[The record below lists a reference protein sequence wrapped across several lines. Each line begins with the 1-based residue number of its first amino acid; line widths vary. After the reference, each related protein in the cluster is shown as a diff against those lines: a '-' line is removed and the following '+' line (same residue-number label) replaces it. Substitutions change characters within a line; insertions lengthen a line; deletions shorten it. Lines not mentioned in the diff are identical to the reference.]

1 MLHRAAARGCYAHG
15 AMGIVRRRYV
25 AALAVAVLMVTGTV
39 VGVTRVASEDPLAPC
54 DTLVVLNGHHPVRVD
69 EGLGLYRD
77 GIGREIWLTSDP
89 KSSDERGDRGTR
101 SNRERLL
108 AAGVADDVIRLVPGA
123 ASSTRAELA
132 LVVAELRRRAR
143 SCAVVVTSSIHGPR
157 VRVTWR
163 RLAGSAPRA
172 IVRTANDASA
182 FNARSR
188 WAERGATLLAWLG
201 FPR

>member
-1 MLHRAAARGCYAHG
+1 MRL
-15 AMGIVRRRYV
+15 VRRRYV
-25 AALAVAVLMVTGTV
+25 AALAVVLLILTATAVGMTW
-39 VGVTRVASEDPLAPC
+39 VASEDPLAPC

-69 EGLGLYRD
+69 EGLALYRG

-108 AAGVADDVIRLVPGA
+108 AGGVADDVIRLVPGA

-143 SCAVVVTSSIHGPR
+143 PCAVVVTSSIHGPR

-172 IVRTANDASA
+172 IVRTVEDAPAFSA
-182 FNARSR
+182 GAR